1 MKFLAAILF
10 VLVAICAGALVVIY
24 SGTYD
29 VGATQH
35 DNALV
40 NWVLD
45 TAMTRSVQRH
55 ARGTDVPSVSDSASS
70 DAGVREYRG
79 CTGCHGAPGIPP
91 GAIAKGLW
99 PEAPDLAKTANDWTP
114 AELFWIIRN
123 GLKFTSMPAWGPTRD
138 DQRLWALTAFVR
150 KLPRISAAEYEAMR
164 MKAGMEDP
172 GSQRPPAR

>member
-70 DAGVREYRG
+70 DEVELAGRGFTPQVEGQYREKNPNLDFS
-79 CTGCHGAPGIPP
+79 HVDKI
-91 GAIAKGLW
+91 
-99 PEAPDLAKTANDWTP
+99 EKTAIDP
-114 AELFWIIRN
+114 GELE
-123 GLKFTSMPAWGPTRD
+123 
-138 DQRLWALTAFVR
+138 AFVNEG
-150 KLPRISAAEYEAMR
+150 KL
-164 MKAGMEDP
+164 AG
-172 GSQRPPAR
+172 GGQ